1 MMKKA
6 QTEIEDN
13 IRQWKADA
21 EVRFSE
27 VWKTRSS
34 HHYKDDRVGRY

>member
-6 QTEIEDN
+6 QTEIEAN

-21 EVRFSE
+21 EVRFSQ
-27 VWKTRSS
+27 VWKTRS
-34 HHYKDDRVGRY
+34 